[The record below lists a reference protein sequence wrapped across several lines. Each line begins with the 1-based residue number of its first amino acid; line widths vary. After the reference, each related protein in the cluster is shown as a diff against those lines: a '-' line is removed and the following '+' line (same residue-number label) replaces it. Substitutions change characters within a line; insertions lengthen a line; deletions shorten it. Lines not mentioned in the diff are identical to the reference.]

1 MHLECDTH
9 ETKDMK
15 NIQAMLIVFF
25 HEAKFLGF
33 AASSLPCQSTT
44 FTCLSFSD
52 ASEVCGLSMVLQ
64 RNM

>member
-1 MHLECDTH
+1 
-9 ETKDMK
+9 MK